1 MPEFFTKAK
10 EQITEFWN
18 NLDKNQKKRLYIT
31 SAIVAVAIVIGIIIL
46 TRPNYITLVSS
57 ADTKQIAEM
66 KKILDDN
73 QIWNKLDDNGE
84 SIIVNQKDK
93 AKARIAVSE
102 EGYPKS
108 GLTFEDAISMIG
120 ISTTESDKK
129 HIWKQQEKSEIE
141 SMIMS
146 YDNIEDAEVNL
157 ALPEKTLFSIDPD
170 EQSKPKAI
178 VRITPKEK
186 LTQEQ
191 IQGIVMLV
199 SRSVVDLQPEDITVV
214 DNFSNILNSEP
225 VDDSLYTANTQ
236 EKLRRDMELHLQKK
250 IYDYFSVGQ
259 FDNFDTIRVVVNPI
273 LDFEK
278 VKSQSKTLNNPE
290 GMDGGALLNSD
301 ILKESVENGSANGEP
316 GVGTNPG
323 DADSPTYQI
332 AENDNSSYNKTQEV
346 KNYAYN
352 ETITEQEKPTG
363 KLIPEQS
370 TAAISLWYGQRVT
383 DDSRLSDEF
392 LNDVRIAASMAT
404 GIPVS
409 NISVSKMKLAA
420 PETVDKTTSDKI
432 RELVSEYGFFALL
445 LLLIIGLFI
454 IAIPRRKKED
464 VSDIMELQPALAMDS
479 KFVVPEKPEVHL
491 PEIELEEKSEVK
503 KQIDKLVKQKPE
515 AVAQLLRNWLS
526 DDWDS

>member
-10 EQITEFWN
+10 DQIVEFWN

-31 SAIVAVAIVIGIIIL
+31 SAIVVVAVTLGIILL
-46 TRPNYITLVSS
+46 TRPNYVTLVRST
-57 ADTKQIAEM
+57 DTKQIAEM

-84 SIIVNQKDK
+84 SIIVKQSDK
-93 AKARIAVSE
+93 AKARIAVSDK
-102 EGYPKS
+102 GYPKY

-129 HIWKQQEKSEIE
+129 HIWRQQEKSEIE
-141 SMIMS
+141 NMIMS
-146 YDNIEDAEVNL
+146 YDNIEYAEVNL
-157 ALPEKTLFSIDPD
+157 AIPEKTLFSIDPQ
-170 EQSKPKAI
+170 EQSRPKAI

-191 IQGIVMLV
+191 VQGIVMLV
-199 SRSVVDLQPEDITVV
+199 SRSVVDLRPEDVTVV
-214 DNFSNILNSEP
+214 DNFSNILNAEP
-225 VDDSLYTANTQ
+225 VDDSIYAANTQ

-250 IYDYFSVGQ
+250 VYDYFSVGQ
-259 FDNFDTIRVVVNPI
+259 FENFDTIRVVINPV

-278 VKSQSKTLNNPE
+278 VKSQSKTLQTPE
-290 GMDGGALLNSD
+290 GMDGGALINSD
-301 ILKESVENGSANGEP
+301 ILKESVENASAGGEP

-323 DADSPTYQI
+323 NTDSPSYQI
-332 AENDNSSYNKTQEV
+332 SDNGNSNYNKTHEI
-346 KNYAYN
+346 KNFAYN

-363 KLIPEQS
+363 RLIPEQS

-383 DDSRLSDEF
+383 DDSKLSDEF
-392 LNDVRIAASMAT
+392 LNEVRLAASMAT

-409 NISVSKMKLAA
+409 NITVNKMKLAP
-420 PETVDKTTSDKI
+420 PETTTKTTSEII
-432 RELVSEYGFFALL
+432 REFVSDYGFFILL

-454 IAIPRRKKED
+454 MAIPKRKKEHVQD
-464 VSDIMELQPALAMDS
+464 TTELQPVLAAEP

-491 PEIELEEKSEVK
+491 PEIDFEEKSELK
-503 KQIDKLVKQKPE
+503 KQIDKFVKQKPE
-515 AVAQLLRNWLS
+515 VVAQLLRNWLS
-526 DDWDS
+526 EDWDS